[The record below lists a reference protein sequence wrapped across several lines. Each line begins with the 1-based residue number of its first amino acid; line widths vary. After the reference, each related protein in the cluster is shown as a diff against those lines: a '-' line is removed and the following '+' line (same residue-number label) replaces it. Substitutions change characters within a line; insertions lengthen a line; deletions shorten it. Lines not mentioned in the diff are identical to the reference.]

1 MRARLAYLVVIMA
14 LAALTLRQDAVAT
27 PALTS
32 RVSVP
37 NGPDQ
42 GTLGTQADGNSQV
55 SSFSADIRFVAFYS
69 DATNL
74 VTGDTNTCGPFTTP
88 GQCRDVFVHDRQSGA
103 TERVSVDSAG
113 AQSNNES
120 LSPSISGDG
129 RFVAFN
135 SKATNLVAGDT
146 NANGQDGDV
155 FVHDRLTGA
164 TTRVSVASDG
174 AQGNGDSNMGGIS
187 GDGRFVVFFSGAQ
200 LVPQDTN
207 TSYDV
212 YLHDRDTAATSLVS
226 RASDGTAVGGN
237 QPAISADGRF
247 IAFYS
252 FASNLVPGDTNLK
265 TDIFVHDRLTGTIER
280 VSVTSSEE
288 QTNAGSGS
296 PELSADGR
304 FVAFESE
311 ATNLMTGDTNDCTP
325 AHPPSPFRSC
335 TDVFVRDR
343 ESGTTIPISIGNAGT
358 VGNHHSRGPAI
369 SADGRYVSYWSL
381 ASNLVASDTNN
392 YGDVF
397 VRDRLSG
404 ITARVSTG
412 VGGAEADNQVSCP
425 SIDVT
430 GRFAGSCSQATNLV
444 ADDTNAKNDVFVHDL
459 GDSDSD
465 FEWDP
470 FDACPADPDCDD
482 DAFGDGSERTIGT
495 NPLAACGIDAWPA
508 DINNDSFADITDISA
523 LTGVFGQPVGQAPV
537 RYDIAPE
544 SPDGFVDITDISRLT
559 GLFGLGCGP

>member
-1 MRARLAYLVVIMA
+1 MRGGRAYLIIVLA
-14 LAALTLRQDAVAT
+14 LAALTLRHDAGAT
-27 PALTS
+27 PALTT

-42 GTLGTQADGNSQV
+42 AILGTQGDGNSQV
-55 SSFSADIRFVAFYS
+55 PSFSADGRFVAFYS

-74 VTGDTNTCGPFTTP
+74 VPGDTNTCPPFTTP

-113 AQSNNES
+113 AQSNHES
-120 LSPSISGDG
+120 LGPRISGDG
-129 RFVAFN
+129 RFVAFF
-135 SKATNLVAGDT
+135 SRATNLVTGDT
-146 NANGQDGDV
+146 NGYRDV

-174 AQGNGDSNMGGIS
+174 AQGEGDSTVRGIS
-187 GDGRFVVFFSGAQ
+187 GNGRFIVFFSAAQ

-226 RASDGTAVGGN
+226 RSADGTAVGGN
-237 QPAISADGRF
+237 EPAISVDGRF

-252 FASNLVPGDTNLK
+252 FASNLVPGDTNAK
-265 TDIFVHDRLTGTIER
+265 DDVFVHDRLTGTTER

-288 QTNAGSGS
+288 QANAGSGR

-304 FVAFESE
+304 FVAFDSE

-325 AHPPSPFRSC
+325 PPPSQFRSC
-335 TDVFVRDR
+335 SDVFVRDR
-343 ESGTTIPISIGNAGT
+343 ENGTTIPISIGNTGT
-358 VGNHHSRGPAI
+358 VGNHNSLAPAI
-369 SADGRYVSYWSL
+369 SADGRYVAYSSF
-381 ASNLVASDTNN
+381 ASNLVTSDTNN
-392 YGDVF
+392 NSDVF

-412 VGGAEADNQVSCP
+412 VGGAEADHGVSCP
-425 SIDVT
+425 QIDPT
-430 GRFAGSCSQATNLV
+430 GRYAASCSNATNLV

-459 GDSDSD
+459 GDTDAD
-465 FEWDP
+465 GETDP
-470 FDACPADPDCDD
+470 FDACPSDPDCDD
-482 DAFGDGSERTIGT
+482 DAFGDGAERTIGT
-495 NPLAACGIDAWPA
+495 NPLAACGTDAWPP
-508 DINNDSFADITDISA
+508 DINNDTLVDIIGDISVVA
-523 LTGVFGQPVGQAPV
+523 SSFGQSVPPAPA
-537 RYDIAPE
+537 RYDIAPDP
-544 SPDGFVDITDISRLT
+544 PDDLIDVISDLSRMA
-559 GLFGLGCGP
+559 GLFGTSCAP